1 MAGASFA
8 RVHGN
13 QDGRC
18 SCGEDPRIVRVPSC
32 SLPPGT
38 FPRTARASLRASPRA
53 LRSVRID
60 GDAVVAG
67 TNPLPCRLGFA
78 RRRHR
83 HARNDAGRRVSLGTT
98 AFFPRVCDDRP
109 PIPFPPLRTSPS
121 KLACILP
128 RPPWTFPSSL
138 GRHPFRHVTFAPGP
152 TLVSKRSEKKLPSRH
167 GSQGDPPSGEET
179 PSGPSTLPSEACFH
193 PSALQASD

>member
-1 MAGASFA
+1 MASASLA
-8 RVHGN
+8 RVRGN

-38 FPRTARASLRASPRA
+38 FPRTARASLRAYPVHSFRFVSMETQSLLA
-53 LRSVRID
+53 RTRCL
-60 GDAVVAG
+60 VASGLPAGG
-67 TNPLPCRLGFA
+67 TDMP
-78 RRRHR
+78 
-83 HARNDAGRRVSLGTT
+83 GTT
-98 AFFPRVCDDRP
+98 QVDGCRSEPPRFLPVSATIDHRF
-109 PIPFPPLRTSPS
+109 PFPMLRTSPS

-138 GRHPFRHVTFAPGP
+138 GRHPFRHVTFAPDP

-167 GSQGDPPSGEET
+167 RSRGDPPSGEET